1 MGMLR
6 NEVIDRA
13 LLRGLDLRRSKALS
27 IIERRG
33 RDGFRTK
40 KDCG

>member
-6 NEVIDRA
+6 NEVFNRS
-13 LLRGLDLRRSKALS
+13 LRGGFDLERLKALS

-33 RDGFRTK
+33 RDGFCTK
-40 KDCG
+40 KDCR